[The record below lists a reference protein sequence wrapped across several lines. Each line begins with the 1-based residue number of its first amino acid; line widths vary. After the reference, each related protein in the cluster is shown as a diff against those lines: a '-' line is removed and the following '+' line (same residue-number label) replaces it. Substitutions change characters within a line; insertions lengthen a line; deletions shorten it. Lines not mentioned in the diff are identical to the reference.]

1 MSYIYVQVYVFKGKS
16 HNFGDHQPESN
27 VPNYFDLQL
36 SIWLVFIRY
45 RYLEWECIR
54 WDESSIF
61 VTCYQKAY
69 QQRLKVLITYLFQ
82 GVLFKVQKKRTTSL
96 WIFSTSAGNLLWDV
110 WVYSCERP
118 ALSFF
123 NHHPSLNM
131 VLESKPLVINTIN
144 TWLKSTQPIPKTNKT
159 IKNLP
164 QSPTRFE
171 I

>member
-1 MSYIYVQVYVFKGKS
+1 MVGITRSKVILFIYIILILHILYILYLGVIYIYVQVYVFKGKS

-82 GVLFKVQKKRTTSL
+82 GVLFKVQKKAYHQLMDIFNICWQFVVRCLGIFL
-96 WIFSTSAGNLLWDV
+96 WEACFVFFQPS
-110 WVYSCERP
+110 
-118 ALSFF
+118 SFPQ
-123 NHHPSLNM
+123 HGPR
-131 VLESKPLVINTIN
+131 I
-144 TWLKSTQPIPKTNKT
+144 KTA
-159 IKNLP
+159 
-164 QSPTRFE
+164 SD
-171 I
+171 